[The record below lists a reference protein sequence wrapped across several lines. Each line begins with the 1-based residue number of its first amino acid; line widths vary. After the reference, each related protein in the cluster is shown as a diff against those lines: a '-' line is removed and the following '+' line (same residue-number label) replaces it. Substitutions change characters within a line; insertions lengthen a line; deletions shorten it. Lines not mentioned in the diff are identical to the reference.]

1 MGEQKPTNV
10 SVEDWQHTPPT
21 VRRLLNQISQ
31 QLDQPRPLS
40 APASTETP
48 QSTETQN
55 GYLLVVDDNEMNRDM
70 LSRRLKRQ
78 GHTVDVAVNG
88 REAIDMLLR
97 DQFDL
102 VLLDIMMPEMNGYQV
117 LEHMQTDAHLS
128 NIPVIM
134 ITAVDDID
142 SVVRCI
148 ELGAEDYLPKPFNP
162 VLLKARIGASLE
174 KKRLRDRQ
182 AAYLHQLDLENQ
194 RKSDELEQA
203 RRTQLSML
211 PKEPPKVPFLDIAA
225 VQQTASEVGGDY
237 YDFFPQPHNDLII
250 AVGDATGH
258 GAASGLMVS
267 ITKTSLMAIQEADLM
282 SFIRKINIILNR
294 INLGKQLNMA
304 LLLLHTHA
312 NADGSVTIRA
322 TGGGMPP
329 IYKFHT
335 NGEVEELLVSGLP
348 LGITDL
354 AMYQLT
360 EFTLQAGEAMV
371 MASDGLSERFNVH
384 RELLGYERL
393 KAGLEAI
400 QHQHMTATQILAQV
414 ALIGDDW
421 AAGAP
426 LDDDITLM
434 VVKAT

>member
-1 MGEQKPTNV
+1 SSE
-10 SVEDWQHTPPT
+10 
-21 VRRLLNQISQ
+21 
-31 QLDQPRPLS
+31 
-40 APASTETP
+40 APQT
-48 QSTETQN
+48 TETQN

-117 LEHMQTDAHLS
+117 LEHMQTNAHLS

-182 AAYLHQLDLENQ
+182 AAYLQQLDLENQ

-203 RRTQLSML
+203 RRTQLAML

-225 VQQTASEVGGDY
+225 VQHTASEVGGDY

-267 ITKTSLMAIQEADLM
+267 ITKTSLMAIQEGDLL

-304 LLLLHTHA
+304 LMLLYTHA
-312 NADGSVTIRA
+312 NADGSVTIRV

-329 IYKFHT
+329 IYVFHT
-335 NGEVEELLVSGLP
+335 GGEVEELLISGLP

-371 MASDGLSERFNVH
+371 MASDGLSERFNAQ

-393 KAGLEAI
+393 KDGLDAI
-400 QHQHMTATQILAQV
+400 QHHSR
-414 ALIGDDW
+414 
-421 AAGAP
+421 
-426 LDDDITLM
+426 
-434 VVKAT
+434 